1 MWTALALPM
10 AYVGALVTTALVV
23 QSQSTVPAWTA
34 GAPVEYFTS
43 ALLWM
48 LSLICV
54 VLAGRNL
61 TRVFT
66 ALFWLAGSAGLAA
79 LAVDEVMEFHERSSQ
94 VIGNDEPF
102 KLAAWAGAG
111 VVLYIIGTRHTQSR
125 PARVMLLAG
134 YVLQTLWLLADLGD
148 GDLFRVRG
156 MTIRNLRYTEEV
168 LELLFLGPF
177 LVGFT
182 CLMEADVRPAS
193 VESPIEGDA
202 PLHRARPSSEDS

>member
-1 MWTALALPM
+1 
-10 AYVGALVTTALVV
+10 
-23 QSQSTVPAWTA
+23 
-34 GAPVEYFTS
+34 
-43 ALLWM
+43 
-48 LSLICV
+48 
-54 VLAGRNL
+54 
-61 TRVFT
+61 
-66 ALFWLAGSAGLAA
+66 
-79 LAVDEVMEFHERSSQ
+79 MEFHERSSQ

-111 VVLYIIGTRHTQSR
+111 VVLYIIGTRHTRSR

-168 LELLFLGPF
+168 LELLFLGSF

-202 PLHRARPSSEDS
+202 PLHRARPSSEDF